1 MRKNYSLKAACCSII
16 GHNYRISHVV
26 NTRVYELCCS
36 KCGKQMTNNIYGELV
51 PLNDRYSKINQTL
64 KEMARKRLKAKAL
77 LSYAQNV

>member
-1 MRKNYSLKAACCSII
+1 MRKNYSLKAVCCSIL
-16 GHNYRISHVV
+16 GHNYQISHVV

-36 KCGKQMTNNIYGELV
+36 KCEKQMTNNIYGELV